1 MGREGH
7 YVIAP
12 KRLDD
17 HQNSLKSVLE
27 REGEISLTCMRMRSL
42 ILYVIS
48 CYGVYKC
55 VCFCTMI
62 SWCSVKASAAI
73 QNSPRSPRNVTRVCV
88 WNQGILVIIRVETAV
103 SILLWVCPCAM

>member
-1 MGREGH
+1 
-7 YVIAP
+7 
-12 KRLDD
+12 
-17 HQNSLKSVLE
+17 
-27 REGEISLTCMRMRSL
+27 MRMHSL

-73 QNSPRSPRNVTRVCV
+73 QNSPRSPRNVTEHGECWRRHIDHLRVRY
-88 WNQGILVIIRVETAV
+88 Q
-103 SILLWVCPCAM
+103 SLLSEQSLLEEGPAMMEE

>member
-1 MGREGH
+1 
-7 YVIAP
+7 
-12 KRLDD
+12 
-17 HQNSLKSVLE
+17 
-27 REGEISLTCMRMRSL
+27 MRMRSL

-73 QNSPRSPRNVTRVCV
+73 QNSPRSPRNVTHTCCGKRATEKDAL
-88 WNQGILVIIRVETAV
+88 N
-103 SILLWVCPCAM
+103 

>member
-1 MGREGH
+1 MH
-7 YVIAP
+7 
-12 KRLDD
+12 
-17 HQNSLKSVLE
+17 
-27 REGEISLTCMRMRSL
+27 MRSL

-73 QNSPRSPRNVTRVCV
+73 P
-88 WNQGILVIIRVETAV
+88 E
-103 SILLWVCPCAM
+103 